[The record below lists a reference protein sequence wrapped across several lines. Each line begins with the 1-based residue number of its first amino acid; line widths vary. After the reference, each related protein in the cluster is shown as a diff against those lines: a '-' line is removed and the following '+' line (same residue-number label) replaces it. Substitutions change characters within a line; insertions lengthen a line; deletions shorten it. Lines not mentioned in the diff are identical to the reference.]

1 MDKLNYIISQSA
13 TIRESLVKIDLNSIG
28 MVFIHDESE
37 RIVGVA
43 TDGDIRSS
51 LLDQVTL
58 SDSIERAFN
67 PNFVWRRDTDSR
79 ESILK
84 LLDSQIKAIPILD
97 SDSRLVDVITSSQF
111 PVLIE
116 QDVFARSKAPVR
128 ISFAGGGSDLTHYF
142 MAEGGAVINATISLY
157 CHVMLRPR
165 GDLKITIDSLDLDE
179 SVSYD
184 DLDDLFGKLDNFDL
198 FRSLLK
204 LIKPNFGFDHQ

>member
-1 MDKLNYIISQSA
+1 MKQSYFTISKTS
-13 TIRESLVKIDLNSIG
+13 TIRDAFICINKNKLGI
-28 MVFIHDESE
+28 VFITNHQNQV
-37 RIVGVA
+37 IGCA
-43 TDGDIRSS
+43 TDGDIRSC
-51 LLDQVTL
+51 LLDHFTL
-58 SDSIERAFN
+58 ADSIESVFN

-142 MAEGGAVINATISLY
+142 RAEG
-157 CHVMLRPR
+157 
-165 GDLKITIDSLDLDE
+165 E
-179 SVSYD
+179 
-184 DLDDLFGKLDNFDL
+184 FGEFEGL
-198 FRSLLK
+198 
-204 LIKPNFGFDHQ
+204 